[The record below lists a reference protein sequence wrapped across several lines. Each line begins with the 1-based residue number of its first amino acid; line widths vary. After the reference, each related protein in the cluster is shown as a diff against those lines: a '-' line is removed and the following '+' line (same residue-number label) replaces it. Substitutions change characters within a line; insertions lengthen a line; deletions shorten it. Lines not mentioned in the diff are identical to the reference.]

1 MPTPPPSAAPV
12 APRAPRRDAADNR
25 TALLTAARAL
35 LSRDPATP
43 LDAIAAEAGLSKR
56 AMYGH
61 FASRDAL
68 LDALA
73 RSGAERVVAAV
84 SGIDEADPVIRLTR
98 IAAAAWDDVDTV
110 RSLLVLTVRSPRL
123 AQVEDALEPLR
134 SRLTATIAEGADA
147 GAIRRDIAPDRLA
160 RLLVDAVIG
169 VFAETAA
176 SDLDRDA
183 GRSLVVTMS
192 LSAAGLGWRE
202 IEALLAARPELVA

>member
-1 MPTPPPSAAPV
+1 MTTLPPTGA
-12 APRAPRRDAADNR
+12 RAPRRDAADNR
-25 TALLTAARAL
+25 AALLAAARTL

-43 LDAIAAEAGLSKR
+43 LEAIAAEAGLSKR

-61 FASRDAL
+61 FANRDAL

-84 SGIDEADPVIRLTR
+84 AGIDEADPVIRLAR

-123 AQVEDALEPLR
+123 SQVTDALEPLR
-134 SRLTATIAEGADA
+134 SRLAATIAEGANA
-147 GAIRRDIAPDRLA
+147 GAIRADIAPDTLA
-160 RLLVDAVIG
+160 RLLIDAVIG

-176 SDLDRDA
+176 SDIDRDA
-183 GRSLVVTMS
+183 GRRLVVTMS

-202 IEALLAARPELVA
+202 IQTLIAARPELVA